1 DDTERRTMGDIL
13 AVADEMLAEGSAH
26 GNALVELH
34 STIPGMGKEV
44 HAMLVLSMVDEP
56 LVNPIFSRTDAIGTV
71 MRRNL
76 KPVFEPLQRQLDILR
91 NRSGR

>member
-1 DDTERRTMGDIL
+1 MGDIL
-13 AVADEMLAEGSAH
+13 AAADEMLAEGSAH
-26 GNALVELH
+26 GNALGELH